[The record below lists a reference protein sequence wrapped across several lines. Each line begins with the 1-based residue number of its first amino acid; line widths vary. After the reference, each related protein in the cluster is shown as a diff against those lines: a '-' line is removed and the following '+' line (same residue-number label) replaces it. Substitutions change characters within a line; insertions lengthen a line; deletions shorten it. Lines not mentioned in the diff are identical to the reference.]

1 MRIGVIK
8 EEADEQ
14 MTLVSM
20 KSQDKKPHVQ
30 NIFSPGPPPPSAP
43 VAVPGMEHSRN
54 GEIFSCS
61 APITGGVL
69 EGSNGESSANDRR
82 YAPDSRTQRTTQSAR
97 SSIIYEPA
105 TSYVGSGIGSDLI
118 STRTSSCS
126 SINSDDEF
134 SKLKTEREKKRREK
148 IVRRLARS
156 TSGHNNLIDEHSR
169 SFLDEHLLLTD
180 MANTSR
186 LSMMRGESE
195 DTGTNENV

>member
-30 NIFSPGPPPPSAP
+30 SIFSPGPPPPSAP

-69 EGSNGESSANDRR
+69 EGSNGESANDRR
-82 YAPDSRTQRTTQSAR
+82 YVPDSRLVLRNLYIKLYKKALITIV
-97 SSIIYEPA
+97 IIIHCNFFPY
-105 TSYVGSGIGSDLI
+105 
-118 STRTSSCS
+118 
-126 SINSDDEF
+126 
-134 SKLKTEREKKRREK
+134 
-148 IVRRLARS
+148 
-156 TSGHNNLIDEHSR
+156 NN
-169 SFLDEHLLLTD
+169 FWP
-180 MANTSR
+180 
-186 LSMMRGESE
+186 
-195 DTGTNENV
+195 

>member
-1 MRIGVIK
+1 MTGRTVVRRAVPKHLAGWLPPVLPPRCKIGLLVKKISNSFFPSSISISQRIVPSRVLTTIFKKFHAAGGGSMRIGVIK

-30 NIFSPGPPPPSAP
+30 SIFSPGPPPPSAP

-82 YAPDSRTQRTTQSAR
+82 YAPDSRLVLR
-97 SSIIYEPA
+97 I
-105 TSYVGSGIGSDLI
+105 
-118 STRTSSCS
+118 
-126 SINSDDEF
+126 
-134 SKLKTEREKKRREK
+134 K
-148 IVRRLARS
+148 
-156 TSGHNNLIDEHSR
+156 EH
-169 SFLDEHLLLTD
+169 
-180 MANTSR
+180 
-186 LSMMRGESE
+186 
-195 DTGTNENV
+195 